1 MVEPTGLYETLWL
14 EGIVFAVFVMF
25 LIVCSF
31 IRWCKKEKLS
41 KVAYILELI
50 LTIIL
55 YFMNMSAIY
64 DDYLEKGV
72 FEITL
77 FILGIVFILYSIFFR
92 TKGHIIQMKIMM
104 NIATIMGVI
113 NFSRIIFVLN

>member
-14 EGIVFAVFVMF
+14 EGIVFSVFVMF

-31 IRWCKKEKLS
+31 IIWCKKEKLS

-77 FILGIVFILYSIFFR
+77 FILGVVFILYSIFSR

-104 NIATIMGVI
+104 NIATIMGII

>member
-1 MVEPTGLYETLWL
+1 MVEPTGMYETLWL
-14 EGIVFAVFVMF
+14 EGIVFAVFIMF

-31 IRWCKKEKLS
+31 IIWCKKEKLS

-77 FILGIVFILYSIFFR
+77 FILGIVFILYSIFFSHKR
-92 TKGHIIQMKIMM
+92 AYNSNENNDEYCNDNG
-104 NIATIMGVI
+104 GY
-113 NFSRIIFVLN
+113 

>member
-14 EGIVFAVFVMF
+14 EGIVFVVFAMF
-25 LIVCSF
+25 LIVSSF
-31 IRWCKKEKLS
+31 IIWCKKEKLS

-55 YFMNMSAIY
+55 YFINMSAIY

-77 FILGIVFILYSIFFR
+77 FILGVMFILCSIFSR

>member
-14 EGIVFAVFVMF
+14 EGIVFAVFFMF

-31 IRWCKKEKLS
+31 IIWWKKEKLS

-77 FILGIVFILYSIFFR
+77 SILGIVFILYSIFSHKR
-92 TKGHIIQMKIMM
+92 AYNSNENNDEYCNDNG
-104 NIATIMGVI
+104 GY
-113 NFSRIIFVLN
+113 

>member
-1 MVEPTGLYETLWL
+1 
-14 EGIVFAVFVMF
+14 MF
-25 LIVCSF
+25 F
-31 IRWCKKEKLS
+31 KH
-41 KVAYILELI
+41 ALELI

-77 FILGIVFILYSIFFR
+77 FILGIVFILYSIFFAQ
-92 TKGHIIQMKIMM
+92 KGI
-104 NIATIMGVI
+104 
-113 NFSRIIFVLN
+113 